1 MAARN
6 TEAVVL
12 LAELRMMAVR
22 LCPALVPKPHG
33 HRPWPRVGAEA
44 SDSSSNPG
52 QSLRT
57 APRCTSIDIEPAA
70 EQQAQSENFCSMPL
84 IPAAVHLLGLLIF
97 FFCQTM
103 VAFDCSSF
111 QLHLASS
118 ATIFSI
124 ACRAIMITPW
134 AEHSI
139 IGEVVII
146 FKCTHTARWPMP
158 RCFKA
163 LDVPRRLIR

>member
-44 SDSSSNPG
+44 SDSSSRPRLG
-52 QSLRT
+52 RGLRT

-70 EQQAQSENFCSMPL
+70 EQQAQSETFCSMPL
-84 IPAAVHLLGLLIF
+84 ILAAVHLLGLLIF
-97 FFCQTM
+97 FICQTM

-111 QLHLASS
+111 QLHLASTAAIGS
-118 ATIFSI
+118 S
-124 ACRAIMITPW
+124 ACRAISIKPWVTITW
-134 AEHSI
+134 I
-139 IGEVVII
+139 
-146 FKCTHTARWPMP
+146 
-158 RCFKA
+158 
-163 LDVPRRLIR
+163 LQ